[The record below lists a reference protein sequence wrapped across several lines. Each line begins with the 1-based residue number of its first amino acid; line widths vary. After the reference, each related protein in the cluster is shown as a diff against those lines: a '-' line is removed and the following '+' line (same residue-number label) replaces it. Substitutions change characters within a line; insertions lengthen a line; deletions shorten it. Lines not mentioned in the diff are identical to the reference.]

1 MTNDPDNG
9 ILKKA
14 AFITNCLSGLSES
27 KLLAI
32 VSLKQFRA
40 INLCREYH
48 LDFLEWVSNTI
59 NALLKES
66 NKQKSI
72 IDDMRLVLAAREHD
86 LEATKRELAAIKDR
100 YGI

>member
-1 MTNDPDNG
+1 MIDDPSNG
-9 ILKKA
+9 IHKKA
-14 AFITNCLSGLSES
+14 AFITNCLSSLSES

-59 NALLKES
+59 NTLLKES
-66 NKQKSI
+66 DRQRCI

-86 LEATKRELAAIKDR
+86 LEATKRELAAIKDK